1 MYKMATFF
9 ICGYTIYIYYMS
21 ITHKNEYGCLMAM
34 VNPTYGPHIIRM
46 NKTAIP
52 SGILYIDPEDP
63 TYGYDEEPHVTIKY
77 GFSPDLT
84 RMDLANVLRNVRPF
98 KIKLTGIGQFQNE
111 KYDVVKFNVDRSDDL
126 TRLREMCDG
135 YKNED
140 KYPDYKPHMTLAYVK
155 KGTFPQ
161 VDRKL
166 NIELPITRFKY
177 SGMNGKNLYINL

>member
-1 MYKMATFF
+1 M
-9 ICGYTIYIYYMS
+9 
-21 ITHKNEYGCLMAM
+21 
-34 VNPTYGPHIIRM
+34 
-46 NKTAIP
+46 
-52 SGILYIDPEDP
+52 
-63 TYGYDEEPHVTIKY
+63 
-77 GFSPDLT
+77 
-84 RMDLANVLRNVRPF
+84 
-98 KIKLTGIGQFQNE
+98 
-111 KYDVVKFNVDRSDDL
+111 VKFNVDRNDDL
-126 TRLREMCDG
+126 VRLRERCDG

>member
-1 MYKMATFF
+1 
-9 ICGYTIYIYYMS
+9 
-21 ITHKNEYGCLMAM
+21 
-34 VNPTYGPHIIRM
+34 M

-63 TYGYDEEPHVTIKY
+63 TYGYDKEPHVTIKY